1 MVPNEVPDEEL
12 AELLELHTFGE
23 SVAWPAGWTAIKAAA
38 RLEVPQL
45 PG

>member
-23 SVAWPAGWTAIKAAA
+23 SVIWPAGWSAVKAAVQ
-38 RLEVPQL
+38 LTVPRQ